1 MDPGSIARG
10 RQGKRQLGFPI
21 KEKDY
26 TMRPNRLD
34 ARDKSDIG
42 PFVMMTALRVC
53 YVFENN
59 QYLLSAAGRA
69 AGSL

>member
-10 RQGKRQLGFPI
+10 RQGKRQLGLPI

-34 ARDKSDIG
+34 ARANRIS
-42 PFVMMTALRVC
+42 AR
-53 YVFENN
+53 
-59 QYLLSAAGRA
+59 LL
-69 AGSL
+69 